1 MKITQETFNQAADS
15 LAATGKPPTIAAVR
29 AITGGSF
36 TTLTPMMQ
44 AWKAAQVPVA
54 DRLTALGR
62 DLWAVA
68 LATAQAGFD
77 AERASMQAE
86 REREQLAL
94 ADVLAA
100 ADLTA
105 AELESERMTRER
117 EAVEASRRIGEL
129 EAEIKALQEDLR
141 VAQVELASARATVE
155 TLEKHAVS
163 FEKKILEAITQGV
176 ILNDK
181 PETI

>member
-1 MKITQETFNQAADS
+1 
-15 LAATGKPPTIAAVR
+15 
-29 AITGGSF
+29 
-36 TTLTPMMQ
+36 MQ
-44 AWKAAQVPVA
+44 AWKTSQVGIDAVTPGNDLPSPVA

-94 ADVLAA
+94 ADALAT

-117 EAVEASRRIGEL
+117 EAVEASRRIDEL
-129 EAEIKALQEDLR
+129 EAEIKALQEDLH
-141 VAQVELASARATVE
+141 VAQVEMASARATVE

-176 ILNDK
+176 IVNDK
-181 PETI
+181 PATI